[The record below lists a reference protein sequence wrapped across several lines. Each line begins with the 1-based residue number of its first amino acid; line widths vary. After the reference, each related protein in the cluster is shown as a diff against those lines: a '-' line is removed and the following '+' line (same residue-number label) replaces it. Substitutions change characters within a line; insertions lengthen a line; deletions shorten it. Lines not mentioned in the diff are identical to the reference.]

1 MNSENEICEEF
12 VDFKSLERTSGAA
25 ISKAILETLG
35 NLNIPIQDCRGQG
48 YDGAAAMSSGR
59 VGAQAEIRKQAPKP
73 IYTHCAGHCL
83 RLVIVHACVLTP
95 VRNMIGKVKEV
106 YIFFNYSPK
115 RNGLLTAIIQDQYPE
130 NSRKKP
136 LITLWTLAHKMGR
149 MY

>member
-25 ISKAILETLG
+25 IFKAILETLG

-95 VRNMIGKVKEV
+95 VRNMIDKVKEV
-106 YIFFNYSPK
+106 CISFNYSPK
-115 RNGLLTAIIQDQYPE
+115 RNDLLTAIIQDQYPE
-130 NSRKKP
+130 NS
-136 LITLWTLAHKMGR
+136 
-149 MY
+149 